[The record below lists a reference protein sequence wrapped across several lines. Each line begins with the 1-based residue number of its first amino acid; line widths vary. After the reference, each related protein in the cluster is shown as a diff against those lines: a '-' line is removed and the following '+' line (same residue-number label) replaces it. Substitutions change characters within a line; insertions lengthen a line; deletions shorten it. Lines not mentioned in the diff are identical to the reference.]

1 VALGR
6 TLRLVLRWSRQGF
19 IQPPMTK
26 QRFLV
31 LGVCAITFLTLGGC
45 GSGRDLA
52 YAKVQIAELERQVA
66 DLEGQLAEKNA
77 EIERL
82 RAGGPAPAAAPRGE
96 NTDGEFD
103 RNKDHVF
110 PIASDVLFKPG
121 SAVLTSNA
129 KGALDRVISKIKSN
143 YANDD
148 IRVEGHTD
156 ADPISR
162 SKDKWEDNWD
172 LAGGRARAV
181 LHYLIDHGINAKQMG
196 FAGYGDVKPKG
207 NDKATNRRVEIV
219 AITK

>member
-1 VALGR
+1 
-6 TLRLVLRWSRQGF
+6 
-19 IQPPMTK
+19 MTK

-31 LGVCAITFLTLGGC
+31 LGVCALTFLTLGGC
-45 GSGRDLA
+45 GSSRDLA

-82 RAGGPAPAAAPRGE
+82 RAGQGGAVAPAPREPG
-96 NTDGEFD
+96 DGSEFD
-103 RNKDHVF
+103 RSKDHVF
-110 PIASDVLFKPG
+110 SIASDVLFKPG
-121 SAVLTSNA
+121 SAVLTSSA
-129 KGALDRVISKIKSN
+129 KATLDRVISKIKSG

-172 LAGGRARAV
+172 LSGGRARAV

-196 FAGYGDVKPKG
+196 FSGYGDVKPKG
-207 NDKATNRRVEIV
+207 NDKASNRRVEIV